1 MGKRASPACKWRV
14 CLTLPDLDL
23 TASQIQPRKKLQLN
37 CKAPPSHNIYQTA
50 LTVTTI
56 GRSVP
61 VFFRRC
67 PRFYD
72 IAAARMQSICG
83 KNTYKDDS
91 GGR

>member
-14 CLTLPDLDL
+14 CLNFPDLDL
-23 TASQIQPRKKLQLN
+23 TASQIQIRKKLQLN

-50 LTVTTI
+50 LTVSTI
-56 GRSVP
+56 ECSVP
-61 VFFRRC
+61 VFFRRR
-67 PRFYD
+67 PRFYGTAD
-72 IAAARMQSICG
+72 ARMQSIRD